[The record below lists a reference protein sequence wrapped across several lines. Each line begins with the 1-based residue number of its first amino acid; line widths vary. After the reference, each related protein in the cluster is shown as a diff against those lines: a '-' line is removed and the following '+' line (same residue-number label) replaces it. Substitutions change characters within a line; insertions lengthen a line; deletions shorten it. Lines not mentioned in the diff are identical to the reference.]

1 MTRSIIVIQMKKIV
15 QRVILLLIL
24 CFQLQLHR
32 YDNKQDI
39 FVEEYMYITI
49 ERNQIQH
56 ITEHILHFRI
66 FLSI

>member
-1 MTRSIIVIQMKKIV
+1 MSYTPTNTLLSITTS
-15 QRVILLLIL
+15 
-24 CFQLQLHR
+24 R

-66 FLSI
+66 FLAI

>member
-1 MTRSIIVIQMKKIV
+1 MSYTPTNTF
-15 QRVILLLIL
+15 
-24 CFQLQLHR
+24 FQLQLHR
-32 YDNKQDI
+32 YETKQDI

-66 FLSI
+66 FLAI